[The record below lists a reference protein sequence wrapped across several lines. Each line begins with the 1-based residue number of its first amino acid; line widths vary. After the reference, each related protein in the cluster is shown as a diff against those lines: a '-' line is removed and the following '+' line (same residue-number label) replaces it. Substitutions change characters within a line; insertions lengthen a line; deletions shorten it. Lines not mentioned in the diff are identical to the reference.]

1 MDQSFENEKKLSKNA
16 CDVFLK
22 KVKMKFKFCL
32 KEIQVFKQIY
42 IYNKM
47 MQKE

>member
-22 KVKMKFKFCL
+22 KVKMK
-32 KEIQVFKQIY
+32 
-42 IYNKM
+42 
-47 MQKE
+47 QKE